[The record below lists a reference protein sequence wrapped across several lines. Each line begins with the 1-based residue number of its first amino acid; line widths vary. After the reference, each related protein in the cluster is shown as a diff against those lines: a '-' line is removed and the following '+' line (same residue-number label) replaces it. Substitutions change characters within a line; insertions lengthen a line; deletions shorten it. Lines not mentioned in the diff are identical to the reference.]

1 MPPLTRQ
8 IFSRVL
14 DSWRFRER
22 VELLM
27 RNRLAN
33 ARFSAPRALPLAP
46 VPYALGHAPTASADL
61 PGAGA
66 IFITARFRTGSTLL
80 WQLFNA
86 LPGFM
91 AFYEPLNERH
101 ATTGGW
107 TATDPSHRGAGDYRL
122 HYARVAPLEHAHAEA
137 WTYDNLCMDEG
148 DFDPALQGWITRLL
162 GPHDAVPV
170 LQFNRVDFR
179 LRWLRANF
187 PGAHVLHLY
196 RHPRA
201 QWMSMVGGRPIG
213 PATTLAQF
221 APHDGFYLLA
231 WARDLAHVY
240 PFLRPERHHSP
251 YALHYLL
258 WRLSYAHGRR
268 HAHQSIAFE
277 TLCADVAGTLG
288 QALAQTGRAV
298 QPRDLERLRALV
310 DPPPA
315 ERWSEF
321 APAGWFA
328 GIEQACDRL
337 LALAFGNTPDEPSIG
352 IATRA

>member
-22 VELLM
+22 VEQLM
-27 RNRLAN
+27 RARLAN
-33 ARFSAPRALPLAP
+33 ARFSAPRDLPLAP
-46 VPYALGHAPTASADL
+46 LPYARPHATRP
-61 PGAGA
+61 PGALRGSGA

-101 ATTGGW
+101 ARPDTWTG
-107 TATDPSHRGAGDYRL
+107 TDPSHRGATDYRL
-122 HYARVAPLEHAHAEA
+122 HYERVEPLQHAAAEG
-137 WTYDNLCMDEG
+137 WTYDNLYMDEG
-148 DFDPALQGWITRLL
+148 DFDPALEAWITRLL
-162 GPHDAVPV
+162 GPHGAVPV

-179 LRWLRANF
+179 LRWLRAHF
-187 PGAHVLHLY
+187 PGAYLLHLY

-213 PATTLAQF
+213 PTTTLAEF
-221 APHDGFYLLA
+221 ERHDGFYLLP

-240 PFLRPERHHSP
+240 PFLRPERHASP

-268 HAHQSIAFE
+268 HADRSVGFE
-277 TLCADVAGTLG
+277 ALCADVAGTLDEVLQQAG
-288 QALAQTGRAV
+288 HAAPADALARLQALI
-298 QPRDLERLRALV
+298 
-310 DPPPA
+310 DPPAA
-315 ERWSEF
+315 EGWTEF
-321 APAGWFA
+321 APPAWFDA
-328 GIEQACDRL
+328 IEDACDRQ
-337 LALAFGNTPDEPSIG
+337 LAIAFGSSTRETPG
-352 IATRA
+352 G

>member
-33 ARFSAPRALPLAP
+33 ARFSAPRAVPLASM
-46 VPYALGHAPTASADL
+46 PYALDHAAAPARLA
-61 PGAGA
+61 GAGA

-86 LPGFM
+86 LPGFR

-101 ATTGGW
+101 AEPASWHG
-107 TATDPSHRGAGDYRL
+107 TDPTHRGATDYRR
-122 HYARVAPLEHAHAEA
+122 HYHDAAAPKDASAR
-137 WTYDNLCMDEG
+137 WTYENLCMDEG
-148 DFDPALQGWITRLL
+148 DCDPALEAWITRLL
-162 GPHDAVPV
+162 HAPDATPV

-179 LRWLRANF
+179 LRWLRAHF

-201 QWMSMVGGRPIG
+201 QWLSMVGGRPIG
-213 PATTLAQF
+213 PSTTLDEF
-221 APHDGFYLLA
+221 ARHDGFYLLP
-231 WARDLAHVY
+231 WARDLSHVY
-240 PFLRPERHHSP
+240 PFLRPERHQSP

-268 HAHQSIAFE
+268 FAHQSIAFE
-277 TLCADVAGTLG
+277 ALCENVTATVA
-288 QALAQTGRAV
+288 QVLARAGYTV
-298 QPRDLERLRALV
+298 APDELAPLRRLV
-310 DPPPA
+310 DPPAA
-315 ERWSEF
+315 ERWTAF
-321 APAGWFA
+321 APATWFA
-328 GIEQACDRL
+328 ELEQDCDRQ
-337 LALAFGNTPDEPSIG
+337 LALAFGNAESSPECE
-352 IATRA
+352 ATTDA